1 MVHTRC
7 FPETMFYL
15 YIGEDIL
22 SRDRVC
28 SSFKIVRGYDKREDS
43 FIKMQIPRIRHN
55 FTIVILNKE
64 EKISFL
70 TTKLYK
76 YCKSR
81 SNIFVR
87 LTTDALNSGSGGTM
101 ILVILSRCIRDL

>member
-15 YIGEDIL
+15 YIDEDIL

-43 FIKMQIPRIRHN
+43 FIKMQISRIRHN
-55 FTIVILNKE
+55 FTIIISIIINKE
-64 EKISFL
+64 EKKVSYDEI
-70 TTKLYK
+70 
-76 YCKSR
+76 
-81 SNIFVR
+81 I
-87 LTTDALNSGSGGTM
+87 
-101 ILVILSRCIRDL
+101 

>member
-15 YIGEDIL
+15 YIDEDIL

-64 EKISFL
+64 EKISFF

-87 LTTDALNSGSGGTM
+87 LTTDAVEQRFRGRNDPCNPFALYT
-101 ILVILSRCIRDL
+101 